1 MDLGIKDK
9 TILVTGGS
17 KGIGRAICRA
27 FLAEGARVGFCARN
41 PDQIAATEAELDS
54 LGTITGTSLDVSDST
69 AVADWV
75 AAMAAKYGGIDS
87 VVANASAL
95 SIGVATENWKSGY
108 DIDLMGT
115 QNLVNAATLALVEA
129 AQRHGDASFTMITST
144 AAAEAPFANAYGAIK
159 AAMIHLTKG
168 LARQHAAQGVRFN
181 SVSPGTVYSDGGHL
195 GADRKGDARSLQ
207 ADAGPQSDWAYGN
220 AGGCGER
227 CCLSF
232 MSAVVIHHRHQH
244 AHRRRP
250 DPARELLKDIRPCSP
265 FITMRSR
272 PARKRFAWLSRRN
285 RWCLNLTLLIL

>member
-41 PDQIAATEAELDS
+41 SDQIAATEAELGS

-75 AAMAAKYGGIDS
+75 AAMTSKYGGVDG

-95 SIGVATENWKSGY
+95 SIGVAMENWKSGY

-115 QNLVNAATLALVEA
+115 QNLVNAATFALIEA

-181 SVSPGTVYSDGGHL
+181 SVSPGTVYSDGGTWGQIEKAMPDL
-195 GADRKGDARSLQ
+195 FKQTLARNPTGRM
-207 ADAGPQSDWAYGN
+207 ATPEDVA
-220 AGGCGER
+220 
-227 CCLSF
+227 
-232 MSAVVIHHRHQH
+232 SAVVFLSC
-244 AHRRRP
+244 P
-250 DPARELLKDIRPCSP
+250 
-265 FITMRSR
+265 RSSFTTGINMLIDG
-272 PARKRFAWLSRRN
+272 A
-285 RWCLNLTLLIL
+285 LTQRVNY